1 MNLKL
6 RCLFW
11 ELVSNYEVPAAWVHP
26 RCTNAHNCLRPTL
39 GRWCFL
45 RLYICSLAS
54 PRMTAVWQGFWNRHG
69 SQNSYLDV
77 SKGYQKLDT
86 SHQSAGNSKDPD
98 FRILF
103 IRLFKTFSAIVSFL
117 LERTSL
123 TSNIKIFEWDGMS

>member
-1 MNLKL
+1 MDIVSGHTNGRMNE
-6 RCLFW
+6 RTDGW
-11 ELVSNYEVPAAWVHP
+11 TD
-26 RCTNAHNCLRPTL
+26 RR
-39 GRWCFL
+39 
-45 RLYICSLAS
+45 
-54 PRMTAVWQGFWNRHG
+54 G

-103 IRLFKTFSAIVSFL
+103 IRLFKTFSAIVCSL